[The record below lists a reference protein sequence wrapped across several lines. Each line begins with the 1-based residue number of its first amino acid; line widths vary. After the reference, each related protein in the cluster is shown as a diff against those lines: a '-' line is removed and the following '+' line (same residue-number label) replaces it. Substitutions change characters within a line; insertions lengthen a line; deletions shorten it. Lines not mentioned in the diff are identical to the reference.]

1 MKKIYNKN
9 WLFNRK
15 TVATLVAL
23 FFTAGMAMAQYAG
36 TLTVDSSSAPS
47 ATNFQS
53 FNDLADSLETYGV
66 NGAVDVNVTAAPGGT
81 YNGSVTFNEIFG
93 TSSTNTI
100 TIHGNGAKI
109 SADTTASIIELN
121 GADYMTFDDLVVEN
135 TATSG
140 TGIRC
145 FWIHNSSD
153 YTTVENC
160 ELISSGYTSPS
171 SSSSGYVVFSNS
183 ATSGFSS
190 GNHGENCVIDNN
202 TMWGGSLSATT
213 GMYQGVS
220 DYRSSSNTGGT
231 TISNNDIMHIRY
243 TGVRVNY
250 VADAD
255 VNNNVISDNHST
267 ATTFYGIIGAGTS
280 SLNIEAN
287 TIENISKTNTSL
299 FMGINCNGSGSA
311 STPFVI
317 KDNKIDNITTSGG
330 WRGIYIYFDNYWDI
344 TGNEVSNVSTSNNYS
359 ESHGIY
365 VYYGSNVNVVGNNV
379 HHIETYHY
387 RGSGI
392 FMYRTSNGNIT
403 DNTVDNH
410 LGKYYAAY
418 GIYAYFPSNGHIDR
432 NKVTNI
438 KQDPNYGWGYSY
450 GIYFYYPSNSTCNN
464 NILYGLNGTY
474 YYYNIYSYAYG
485 STYTGNTIA
494 NNTIDIRNQPS
505 NHIGNIYGIYCAP
518 NNSAEIDILNN
529 NVLIGYNS
537 GNFTISYRM
546 TAGIADNRF
555 DYNNTHFTTAVTPLT
570 YGTVGGTGYGSV
582 AAFNAATGSHNGH
595 NWGID
600 PEFVDTANFDF
611 TPQSV
616 EMANRGLG
624 GIVSDD
630 HSGAS
635 RNTCGVDIGAI
646 EYFTDFSA
654 SNFTLSGAD
663 RCGNNTDDIVFDVSN
678 GYADDRSSLRVFYTL
693 NGSAVEEV
701 TDTLHG
707 NTTMTYTF
715 TDMPVYHDPGLN
727 TVTVGILCDDDVA
740 NNVLTQTFDVTASPS
755 GADIAASGTFEGYFN
770 TGNQIDPDIA
780 VPNTTSIYDI
790 IAPSKYGPSGY
801 GTDWDVTDISMTS
814 GGMPTTGLGVVVDG
828 AAGTITVDP
837 DSSLYDSMIYVA
849 FTVNDINTGCDST
862 VGRWLYVPFTP
873 DVDFDLTDVCLG
885 TLSTFKNQSQMMGN
899 DFMIYKWN
907 YNDPGS
913 DEDTSEIKDGIW
925 EYTTYGT
932 FDVTLEVRNQ
942 SYPKFA
948 YSVTKQITVTP
959 TPNTDFSV
967 INACEGDLIV
977 FNDQTT
983 SDGVG
988 AITYDWK
995 FGDGNTS
1002 TMQNPTHL
1010 YAAAVATGYDVTLRA
1025 TQNGCDAAV
1034 TKKAYQFARP
1044 VAGFSTTGACNLED
1058 IQFNNST
1065 TLAIG
1070 KAGYTWD
1077 FGDNG
1082 VSTLSDPVHAYST
1095 PGKHTVKLIA
1105 YSEFGCEDEVSVEID
1120 LLESPEA
1127 DFTYDAT
1134 CNLTPVNFTR
1144 TGSVPSGVASDFI
1157 WDFNN
1162 EGTSTNENPSF
1173 LFSEVGTKE
1182 VTLTIN
1188 SVNGCSSTY
1197 TEELDVVLQAVADF
1211 EVADICEGD
1220 EAVFTNKSTVAAG
1233 DLTYTWLF
1241 GAPDDQGVTTSSFV
1255 SPRHR
1260 YAVTGSTR
1268 IVNVTLVAEV
1278 DGGCDAELTL
1288 PLTINAAPDAT
1299 FSADVQG
1306 RTVVLDAVSGYSIYQ
1321 WRFGNGG
1328 SSTMEDPVYTYN
1340 NVDEGEFEICL
1351 SVKNDEC
1358 WNESCDMVSVDLVG
1372 VEELTQDNGMINVYP
1387 NPSTGVFN
1395 LDVEN
1400 ATDDITI
1407 AVSDVLG
1414 NQLDVNITDNM
1425 DGSFV
1430 VDLSN
1435 VADGVYFVQVKN
1447 GDYYATKRITVSK

>member
-1 MKKIYNKN
+1 MKKFYNKN

-23 FFTAGMAMAQYAG
+23 LFTAGMAMAQYSG

-53 FNDLADSLETYGV
+53 FSDLSDSLETYGV
-66 NGAVDVNVTAAPGGT
+66 NGAVTVNVTAAPGGS
-81 YNGSVTFNEIFG
+81 YNESVTFNVIFG

-100 TIHGNGAKI
+100 TINGNGATI
-109 SADTTASIIELN
+109 TRSTAGAVIELN
-121 GADYMTFDDLVVEN
+121 GADYMTFDNLVVDN
-135 TATSG
+135 AAATG

-160 ELISSGYTSPS
+160 ELISSAYASPTSS
-171 SSSSGYVVFSNS
+171 ASGYVVFSGS
-183 ATSGFSS
+183 ATLGHSTGS
-190 GNHGENCVIDNN
+190 HGMNCVIDNN
-202 TMWGGSLSATT
+202 TMWGGSLTATT
-213 GMYQGVS
+213 GMYYGIL
-220 DYRSSSNTGGT
+220 DYRSTSYTGGT
-231 TISNNDIMHIRY
+231 IISDNDIMHMRYSGIRS
-243 TGVRVNY
+243 NY

-255 VNNNVISDNHST
+255 ISGNTISNNHST
-267 ATTFYGIIGAGTS
+267 ATSFYGILSSGWGTH
-280 SLNIEAN
+280 NIEGN
-287 TIENISKTNTSL
+287 TIENISKTNTS
-299 FMGINCNGSGSA
+299 FFYGINCNGSGSSA
-311 STPFVI
+311 TPFVI
-317 KDNKIDNITTSGG
+317 KDNVIDNITTSGG
-330 WRGIYIYFDNYWDI
+330 WRGIYVYFDNYWDI

-365 VYYGSNVNVVGNNV
+365 VYYGSNVNVVDNNV

-403 DNTVDNH
+403 DNTVDNVF
-410 LGKYYAAY
+410 GKYYASY
-418 GIYAYFPSNGHIDR
+418 GIYTYFMSNGHVDR
-432 NKVTNI
+432 NTVTNI
-438 KQDPNYGWGYSY
+438 TQDPNYGWGYSY
-450 GIYFYYPSNSTCNN
+450 GIYFFYPNNSTCNN

-474 YYYNIYSYAYG
+474 YYYNIYAYG
-485 STYTGNTIA
+485 YGSSYTNNTVA
-494 NNTIDIRNQPS
+494 NNTIDIQNKPD

-518 NNSAEIDILNN
+518 NNSSEIDLLNN
-529 NVLIGYNS
+529 NVLVSYNS
-537 GNFTISYRM
+537 SIFSISYRM
-546 TAGIADNRF
+546 TTGIEENRM
-555 DYNNTHFTTAVTPLT
+555 DYNNTSFATTVAPLT
-570 YGTVGGTGYGSV
+570 YGTVGGTGYTTLAG
-582 AAFNAATGSHNGH
+582 FNTATGAHNGH
-595 NWGID
+595 NMGYD
-600 PEFVDTANFDF
+600 PEFVDTANGDY

-624 GIVSDD
+624 NIVTDD
-630 HSGAS
+630 VTGAS
-635 RNTCGVDIGAI
+635 RNTCGVDPGAI
-646 EYFTDFSA
+646 EYYTDFSA

-663 RCGNNTDDIVFDVSN
+663 RCGGTSDDIVFDVTNS
-678 GYADDRSSLRVFYTL
+678 YSDSRSFLRVYYTL
-693 NGSAVEEV
+693 NGDQTDEQ
-701 TDTLHG
+701 TDTLFG
-707 NTTMTYTF
+707 NSTMTYTF
-715 TDMPVYHDPGLN
+715 NDMPVYHDPGLN
-727 TVTVGILCDDDVA
+727 TVTVGILCDDNSA
-740 NNVLTQTFDVTASPS
+740 NNELTQTFNVVSSPS
-755 GADIAASGTFEGYFN
+755 GGDIVESGTFEGYFN
-770 TGNQIDPDIA
+770 AGNQTNPDIA

-790 IAPSKYGPSGY
+790 VAPTKYGPSGY
-801 GTDWDVTDISMTS
+801 GTDWDITDNSMTS
-814 GGMPTTGLGVVVDG
+814 GGMATTGLGVTVDG
-828 AAGTITVDP
+828 SAMTVTVDP
-837 DSSLYDSMIYVA
+837 DSSLTDSLIYVS
-849 FTVNDINTGCDST
+849 FVINDLNTGCDST
-862 VGRWLYVPFTP
+862 VGRWMYVPFTP
-873 DVDFDLTDVCLG
+873 DVDFDIADVCLG
-885 TLSTFKNQSQMMGN
+885 TIATFKNNSQMGGN

-907 YNDPGS
+907 YNDPNS
-913 DEDTSEIKDGIW
+913 NEDTSEIKNGFWD
-925 EYTTYGT
+925 YSTFGT

-977 FNDQTT
+977 FNDATT
-983 SDGVG
+983 VDIPG
-988 AITYDWK
+988 AVTYDWD
-995 FGDGNTS
+995 FGDGNGS
-1002 TMQNPTHL
+1002 TAQNPTHL
-1010 YAAAVATGYDVTLRA
+1010 YAAATAQGYDVTLKA
-1025 TQNGCDAAV
+1025 TQNGCDASV

-1070 KAGYTWD
+1070 KAGFTWD

-1082 VSTLSDPVHAYST
+1082 VSTLSDPTHAYSAS
-1095 PGKHTVKLIA
+1095 GKHTVKLIA
-1105 YSEFGCEDEVSVEID
+1105 YSEFGCEDEVTVEID

-1144 TGSVPSGVASDFI
+1144 TGSVPAGIASDFI
-1157 WDFNN
+1157 WDFNG
-1162 EGTSTNENPSF
+1162 EGSSTNENPSF
-1173 LFSEVGTKE
+1173 LFSEVGSKE

-1220 EAVFTNKSTVAAG
+1220 EAVFTNKSSVAAG
-1233 DLTYTWLF
+1233 DLSYTWLF
-1241 GAPDDQGVTTSSFV
+1241 GAPDDQGVTTSDHV

-1260 YAVTGSTR
+1260 YASTGSTR

-1278 DGGCDAELTL
+1278 AGGCDAELTL

-1306 RTVVLDAVSGYSIYQ
+1306 RTVVLDAVAGHSIYQ

-1372 VEELTQDNGMINVYP
+1372 VEELTQDNAMINVYP

-1395 LDVEN
+1395 LEVVN

-1414 NQLDVNITDNM
+1414 NQLDVNITDNLN
-1425 DGSFV
+1425 GSFI